1 MIPTATRIGYNLM
14 AHSLGFK
21 TYSPFPLHRMI
32 QQTKMHTIWRILLI
46 LICVLPCTGFNI
58 TIPPQVFSGNITQFP
73 WEWNV
78 TDYQRSLSAVF
89 LATLCSLPDNFSC
102 LRSLNHAGMGGD
114 GVGGIS
120 LSIIIEDHAIVK
132 NPTNSSE
139 ASGTLLLTANTSGP
153 HVICTYGNLPRRE
166 TNSSGQ
172 QDISS
177 ILNSLDGLNLLDQS
191 RTFEVL
197 PGSAEAN
204 SATPTATTTNQNGW
218 FGHSGGHHK
227 RTQSRIAPIV
237 GGVAGGPLTDARHP
251 NKHVITPYSLMAAQ
265 APKSRRNG
273 KPSRAFR
280 ELSRCNPR
288 QDHDTNVPEVPSP
301 QRPSADLSNA
311 VAPSSESD
319 EENHDRRVIRYGNAP
334 LEQRHV
340 ARHAD
345 SGWRPAAGSFGTDD
359 VESLPPNYDEAK

>member
-21 TYSPFPLHRMI
+21 TYSPFPLRRMV

-46 LICVLPCTGFNI
+46 LVLPCTGFNI
-58 TIPPQVFSGNITQFP
+58 TIPPQVFSGNITHFP

-102 LRSLNHAGMGGD
+102 LRSLNHAGTGGD

-120 LSIIIEDHAIVK
+120 LSIIIEDHAIVR

-139 ASGTLLLTANTSGP
+139 ASGTLLLTANTSGIGTGERAIDKHP
-153 HVICTYGNLPRRE
+153 SNLSNLPRRE

-197 PGSAEAN
+197 LGSAEAN

-218 FGHSGGHHK
+218 F
-227 RTQSRIAPIV
+227 
-237 GGVAGGPLTDARHP
+237 VAT
-251 NKHVITPYSLMAAQ
+251 T
-265 APKSRRNG
+265 
-273 KPSRAFR
+273 R
-280 ELSRCNPR
+280 EHNPELPR
-288 QDHDTNVPEVPSP
+288 LLGALREVW
-301 QRPSADLSNA
+301 D
-311 VAPSSESD
+311 
-319 EENHDRRVIRYGNAP
+319 Y
-334 LEQRHV
+334 
-340 ARHAD
+340 
-345 SGWRPAAGSFGTDD
+345 FF
-359 VESLPPNYDEAK
+359 